1 MYSIDYY
8 NKKQFPQLQKDW
20 EQLQKGHDMTIYQ
33 SYAWYKMLNEQYVPE
48 DTKQYV
54 SVYATVKNDGTPVL
68 IAPLWIILHTF
79 KLVNKKGVYILGR
92 SSWSDYLNFVYDE
105 FDHDAVNYLLNSISS
120 KYKVKRFFLESLKED
135 AQTFIFF
142 RQHKKVN
149 ELGVGTSVA
158 FKLPQTQDDY
168 KAILSKNTRQNI
180 RTAHNRQKK
189 DGINIRVLFDD
200 KNVDRD
206 KCWTIREERFGKKF
220 KNISPLRK
228 LKYTIMRKLTF
239 QFKSFLPFYTFS
251 DGHFLTTYDG
261 DELCSFF
268 FYILDEDH
276 RQILVL
282 AAGVN
287 SEYSKYSPGFVSLF
301 DLINYHIDLG
311 DVNSIDFGV
320 GDEKYK
326 YSLGGHVQPINGID
340 IKIHSIR

>member
-8 NKKQFPQLQKDW
+8 NKEQFPLLQRDW
-20 EQLQKGHDMTIYQ
+20 ERLQKGNDMTIYQ
-33 SYAWYKMLNEQYVPE
+33 SYAWYKMLNKQYVPE
-48 DTKQYV
+48 DTKQYI
-54 SVYATVKNDGTPVL
+54 SVYAIIKNDEIPVL
-68 IAPLWIILHTF
+68 IAPLWIVLHTF
-79 KLVNKKGVYILGR
+79 KFVNKKGVYILGR
-92 SSWSDYLNFVYDE
+92 SSWSDYLNFVYEE
-105 FDHDAVNYLLNSISS
+105 FDNDAIKYLLNSITR
-120 KYKVKRFFLESLKED
+120 KYKVKRFYLESLRED

-142 RQHKKVN
+142 RQHKKAN
-149 ELGVGTSVA
+149 ELGVGTSVT
-158 FKLPQTQDDY
+158 FKLTESQDEY

-180 RTAHNRQKK
+180 RTAHNRQNK

-200 KNVDRD
+200 KNVDKD

-220 KNISPLRK
+220 KKISPLKR
-228 LKYTIMRKLTF
+228 LNYTIMRKLTF

-268 FYILDEDH
+268 FYILDKEH

-287 SEYSKYSPGFVSLF
+287 SDYSKYSPGFVSLF
-301 DLINYHIDLG
+301 DFINYHIGIG
-311 DVNSIDFGV
+311 DVDTIDFGV

-326 YSLGGHVQPINGID
+326 YSLGGKQQNINGIELR
-340 IKIHSIR
+340 I